1 MDTRMDTKRAVAGAI
16 IVISLLFSGFQV
28 FTSTYGLLTSLL
40 QRSVHLSFAIMLVFL
55 LFPTFKNSRATFLVD
70 IPLILITLASG
81 IYLYVSF
88 EDLMYRVGEPTQ
100 LDYFFGVAT
109 ILILLEATRR
119 TVGYT
124 MMLLGVFSLL
134 YCFWGHYLPQPFGH
148 SGRDIDRVLSQMF
161 LSTEGIFGLPLG
173 VAATYVFLFI
183 LFGSFMEKSGV
194 GALFINLA
202 NAFTGKFAGGPA
214 KIAILS
220 SASVGMVSGS
230 PVSDA
235 ATTGAFTIPLMKKVG
250 YKPTLAAAFEATA
263 SSGASLVPPVM
274 GAGAFIM
281 ADITGIPYS
290 TIIVHAI
297 IPCVV
302 YYAALM
308 FVAGN
313 EARKGN
319 MKGLPPE
326 EVPSKKEALL
336 NSLRLLIPLA
346 ILVFSLA
353 VLRVSPLRAAL
364 FATGIILVT
373 TLAYNY
379 FKPALRV
386 PMKNL
391 IDALIETP
399 RKILVVSVACGTAGI
414 IIGMLGLTG
423 LGLKLSDILMS
434 AAQGKLLIALI
445 MAMFIAIVLGMGL
458 PPTASYIVMAVTVAP
473 SLVLMGVP
481 LMVAHFFVFM
491 YCCYAPITPP
501 VALAAYT
508 TAGIAGCDPFRAGL
522 QAFRIGLSGFILP
535 FMIIYG
541 NALLGFGTWQEILWS
556 FVSAIVGV
564 WMFSIVL
571 AGFFKKPVNI
581 LWRILLGIGGLS
593 LVKTGLVTDIIG
605 FSILALFILIHV
617 VFSKKVKSAVEP

>member
-1 MDTRMDTKRAVAGAI
+1 MDTKKAIAGAI
-16 IVISLLFSGFQV
+16 IVASLLFSGFQI
-28 FTSTYGLLTSLL
+28 FTSTYGLMTALL
-40 QRSVHLSFAIMLVFL
+40 QRSIHLSFTLVLVFL
-55 LFPTFKNSRATFLVD
+55 FFPSMKNSRATFLID
-70 IPLILITLASG
+70 IPLILVTIASG

-100 LDYFFGVAT
+100 LDYLFGVAT
-109 ILILLEATRR
+109 IVILIEATRR

-124 MMLLGVFSLL
+124 MTLLGVFSLL
-134 YCFWGHYLPQPFGH
+134 YCFWGHLLPEPFGH

-214 KIAILS
+214 KIAIIS
-220 SASVGMVSGS
+220 SATVGMVSGS

-250 YKPTLAAAFEATA
+250 YRPTLAAAFEAVA

-281 ADITGIPYS
+281 ADITGVPYS
-290 TIIVHAI
+290 TIIIHAI
-297 IPCVV
+297 IPSIIF
-302 YYAALM
+302 YAALM

-313 EARKGN
+313 EARKGH
-319 MKGLPPE
+319 MKGLSDA
-326 EVPSKKEALL
+326 EVPSKKDAVM

-364 FATGIILVT
+364 FSTGIIIVT
-373 TLAYNY
+373 TLVYNY
-379 FKPALRV
+379 FKPELRV
-386 PMKNL
+386 PIKDL
-391 IDALIETP
+391 VDALIVTP

-423 LGLKLSDILMS
+423 LGLKLSDILMT
-434 AAQGKLLIALI
+434 AAQGKLLLALI
-445 MAMFIAIVLGMGL
+445 FAMIISLVLGMGL
-458 PPTASYIVMAVTVAP
+458 PPTACYIVMAVTAAP
-473 SLVLMGVP
+473 SLVQMGVP
-481 LMVAHFFVFM
+481 LLVAHFFVFM
-491 YCCYAPITPP
+491 YCCYAPMTPP

-508 TAGIAGCDPFRAGL
+508 TAGIAGCDPFKAGL
-522 QAFRIGLSGFILP
+522 EAFRIGLSGFILP

-541 NALLGFGTWQEILWS
+541 NPLLGFGSWYDILWS
-556 FVSAIVGV
+556 FASALVGV

-571 AGFFKKPVNI
+571 VGWYRSKVNI
-581 LWRILLGIGGLS
+581 LWRILLAVGGLA
-593 LVKTGLVTDIIG
+593 LVKPGLVTDLIG
-605 FSILALFILIHV
+605 FIILALFLLTNLS
-617 VFSKKVKSAVEP
+617 VFRKKAAEPVAAE

>member
-1 MDTRMDTKRAVAGAI
+1 MDTKKAIAGAI
-16 IVISLLFSGFQV
+16 IVASLLFSGFQI
-28 FTSTYGLLTSLL
+28 FTSTYGLMTALL
-40 QRSVHLSFAIMLVFL
+40 QRSIHLSFTLVLVFL
-55 LFPTFKNSRATFLVD
+55 FFPSMKNSRATFLID
-70 IPLILITLASG
+70 IPLILVTIASG

-100 LDYFFGVAT
+100 LDYLFGVAT
-109 ILILLEATRR
+109 IVILIEATRR

-124 MMLLGVFSLL
+124 MTLLGVFSLL
-134 YCFWGHYLPQPFGH
+134 YCFWGHLLPEPFGH

-214 KIAILS
+214 KIAIIS
-220 SASVGMVSGS
+220 SATVGMVSGS

-250 YKPTLAAAFEATA
+250 YRPTLAAAFEAVA

-281 ADITGIPYS
+281 ADITGVPYS
-290 TIIVHAI
+290 TIIIHAI
-297 IPCVV
+297 IPSIIF
-302 YYAALM
+302 YAALM

-313 EARKGN
+313 EARKGH
-319 MKGLPPE
+319 MKGLSDA
-326 EVPSKKEALL
+326 EVPSKKDAVM

-364 FATGIILVT
+364 FSTGIIIVT
-373 TLAYNY
+373 TLVYNY
-379 FKPALRV
+379 FKPELRV
-386 PMKNL
+386 PIKDL
-391 IDALIETP
+391 VDALIVTP

-423 LGLKLSDILMS
+423 LGLKLSDILMT
-434 AAQGKLLIALI
+434 AAQGKLLLALI
-445 MAMFIAIVLGMGL
+445 FAMIISLVLGMGL
-458 PPTASYIVMAVTVAP
+458 PPTACYIVMAVTAAP
-473 SLVLMGVP
+473 SLVQMGVP
-481 LMVAHFFVFM
+481 LLVAHFFVFM
-491 YCCYAPITPP
+491 YCCYAPMTPP

-508 TAGIAGCDPFRAGL
+508 TAGIAGCDPFKAGL
-522 QAFRIGLSGFILP
+522 EAFRIGLSGFILP

-541 NALLGFGTWQEILWS
+541 NPLLGFGSWYDILWS
-556 FVSAIVGV
+556 FASALVGV

-571 AGFFKKPVNI
+571 VGWYRSKVNI
-581 LWRILLGIGGLS
+581 LWRILLAVGGLA
-593 LVKTGLVTDIIG
+593 LVKPGLVTDLIG
-605 FSILALFILIHV
+605 FIILALFLLTNLA
-617 VFSKKVKSAVEP
+617 VFRKKAAEPVAAE